1 MSLGRELAARHLRE
15 LLNDEI
21 QLKLE
26 QGFSVPM
33 HLRDEV
39 KMADY
44 LALHEIETQLESLPE
59 PPELNINEPLEWQ
72 VPSLDLPAW
81 EPTEDQLQDKMLGAW
96 YGRIAGCILGK
107 PLEIH
112 PFFESPKKLRQ
123 YLEATNQWPL
133 QDFVV
138 HDEAVAVAIAG
149 QKLGCTPSQKGKI
162 SYAQSDDDLRYTL
175 CGLRILDKHPR
186 PETKH
191 IAEYWA
197 SHWTPELTFT
207 AEQAVIA
214 NTYAFGGPHP
224 WAFPKKSLADYV
236 ALRQYRNPYREWIGA
251 AIRADGW
258 AFGFAGN
265 PEHAARAA
273 QQDARYTHER
283 NGEYSE
289 IFFSAW
295 IAASFRMSSAEAFDV
310 ALSTIP
316 AGSRLAKTLVA
327 TRAKCEDGASLDEML
342 DYVAETTGH
351 YHAVHAINNAAVCV
365 AGVFLCG
372 GDFEKAITTAV
383 MFGLDTDCNGATV
396 GSLMGSQM
404 GASALPVEKWISPF
418 NDTIDFEYLGEER
431 QSITALAGWTADLW
445 RRLR

>member
-1 MSLGRELAARHLRE
+1 MPLHLC
-15 LLNDEI
+15 
-21 QLKLE
+21 E
-26 QGFSVPM
+26 QVQT
-33 HLRDEV
+33 
-39 KMADY
+39 ADY
-44 LALHEIETQLESLPE
+44 LALHDIETQLESLPE
-59 PPELNINEPLEWQ
+59 PPDLNLSEPLEWT
-72 VPSLDLPAW
+72 VPSLHLGTWQLSPA
-81 EPTEDQLQDKMLGAW
+81 ELNDKMLGAW

-112 PFFESPKKLRQ
+112 PFFISPAKLRE

-133 QDFVV
+133 RDYVV
-138 HDEAVAVAIAG
+138 HDEAKAEEIAG
-149 QKLGCTPSQKGKI
+149 QKLGCFPSQKGNI

-175 CGLRILDKHPR
+175 CGLRILDKQSR
-186 PETKH
+186 PETKD

-197 SHWTPELTFT
+197 RHWTPELTFT

-214 NTYAFGGPHP
+214 NTYAFGRPHP
-224 WAFPKKSLADYV
+224 WSFAHKSPQEYV

-265 PEHAARAA
+265 PEQAAITA

-289 IFFSAW
+289 IFFAAW
-295 IAASFRMSSAEAFDV
+295 ISASFRMPLADAFDI

-316 AGSRLAKTLVA
+316 RGSRLAKTVVA
-327 TRAKCEDGASLDEML
+327 TRAKCEEGATLDEML
-342 DYVAETTGH
+342 ANVTETTGH

-365 AGVFLCG
+365 AAVFLSG

-396 GSLMGSQM
+396 GSLMGAQL
-404 GASALPVEKWISPF
+404 GAAALPVDKWISPF
-418 NDTIDFEYLGEER
+418 NDTIDFEYVGEER
-431 QSITALAGWTADLW
+431 QSIIGLAGWTAGLW
-445 RRLR
+445 NRLRE